1 MSIQLNQKNALERR
15 MQASANLAQKKA
27 LKQQRYITNKNI
39 LSKDSSI
46 VEENTDTKSDAN
58 FLEKAWKTI
67 ADVGVNIGMGFGK
80 AIEGIVDFGATAVGE
95 VGGIFDKGFKEDVSD
110 FIKRDYTGMIMN
122 PLENY
127 VGEDSIISG
136 SKLESLIDG
145 AAQGVGQ
152 LLPNVALNMVGLGA
166 ISMPSLFARSAGN
179 ATEEGLQNGAN
190 LERSAIYGIASGTVE
205 VLTEGISERLFGK
218 PTTVDRVLGKKAIK
232 KGLLKSAE
240 NGLGRVFQE
249 AGGEAIEEMVSE
261 MVSPFLKQIYSA
273 DSFGEGVSNA
283 IKEELT
289 LEQWSNVLE
298 AGVVGALT
306 SLAFK
311 PVDNTIRRFNTSY
324 DNMVKLG
331 EISSEVAEYN
341 NYVNKIDAGI
351 SEGKIDTTSQL
362 YKDAMV
368 ELNQKKANIQ
378 KKASEIQFRGNETKI
393 NKAQNQLLN
402 SLDTNYGLTAS
413 YDENNKLQFNKTASS
428 EKINNS
434 YNQAS
439 YSTSLKGYEND
450 FKYKPTSS
458 AMTEDN
464 LKGFELAN
472 KLAKASGQ
480 TSKIVFVDDLNINGN
495 ENNNNI
501 KSNKINGMYDE
512 ESGIIYINKNASA
525 EQVGQI
531 AIMHEFT
538 HSLEGTDAYFRFR
551 NYLVNTLKNN
561 PTLIKYLKVNTE
573 KYGETIDSFAKKI
586 AENYQN
592 NGVELSDVDVLSEV
606 VAKFTSEYLFTSQT
620 QINRLCETDLS
631 LGKRIFNWIKSK
643 FSSMGSATK
652 EDRQLKAF
660 LKNAETLYQ
669 SAIRSAISKGAMERA
684 YLDQIDKNKTTA
696 KEEINVQENT
706 QAKQTTQ
713 ENSAENIDKTN
724 SEKYSVD
731 NEVKD
736 EKIKQRHANNKVYKR
751 NNGDE
756 DIEWLEKL
764 RTGKEEL
771 YEDRERE
778 RFREY
783 IERNKLYELQ
793 QQEIDNL
800 TINLKVLKKKAYPKI
815 YKDIAFENK
824 RQKVNTEFFISN
836 IRNSNSTQI
845 LGFYEPKTRTI
856 YLPVTSS
863 KVDYVEIN
871 RHEKYHHYKSQG
883 LDTSKFENIIDS
895 NLSREQIRILFD
907 KYKLLYPEFIHNLKL
922 LDEEVYAQFFSDAE
936 ELDNS
941 KAQIEAIKLL
951 NEQVKKKYKLKTDIK
966 FSINDDIDND
976 LKKDI
981 GITYKWSETGYIL
994 KDGTQLD
1001 LSDKRNGGTPNSR
1014 SLDHREIFDNIDI
1027 GKLSNL
1033 EALIGFMQNG
1043 NIRVLP
1049 EYPGININL
1058 SKEPTEQQ
1066 YRQIKSLIETLGY
1079 KNEYFVIDIDNKNG
1093 DTIESRE
1100 YENNFSSKTIIDEI
1114 QNYFKEGKFPYR
1126 SELDAFRYSLNDD
1139 IDELFDDNISEKQEQ
1154 SNNNETDEQSS
1165 KNETKEQAINIDVDE
1180 VKDTSHLKGQTKNT
1194 DAVKYRAKLNQ
1205 EKVYSKTELDEL
1217 IDNTIN
1223 KTPDMRLDSKSQ
1235 EIAVEYLF
1243 EKMNNQDNN
1252 ERLETANTIAD
1263 FIINNAYYDNFNN
1276 EFPSA
1281 SQDIVDMVHGQKFQL
1296 SEQVRQELMFVYGK
1310 KQGQMIYN
1318 HYNDNSSKLTPETF
1332 VEETGLGIDLTN
1344 SEQDIFLDIYK
1355 AYNDAKATIKSY
1367 YDERNQ
1373 LAKDVLTTEEIMSD
1387 KKVLVNEILKAYDE
1401 KGTKTAYAKLKEK
1414 YTNTINKLKN
1424 DLRDVKTYSDAF
1436 VEFMK
1441 ANKEAKTLVH
1451 ESYSA
1456 SHLENPVVKA
1466 YLKEVSKTANI
1477 KTISKKAREEMQKL
1491 QRVYT
1496 LSGEDSMFKDIGNQ
1510 YDNYEVFG
1518 ENGEFD
1524 QTMADMISTIADGE
1538 GDLSANEL
1546 KLLTRITNGLIHLY
1560 KNYDKT
1566 FIDGKYVETQK
1577 LAEKHLE
1584 TVNKNLKQRDKT
1596 KILKF
1601 FWKFRNFIDAHTI
1614 WRNLD
1619 GYDMEYNPE
1628 LGILQDKGFFSEF
1641 GKMITDGEVDF
1652 KVAEIGLLE
1661 PFGKFYK
1668 EHKDFVKRLTG
1679 KKDKIELELV
1689 KGTNETATSL
1699 KLENVKVEISL
1710 GEAISIYLTSL
1721 RPQANFKNTTITL
1734 KNKDGTTSVYK
1745 MTVEQVNAMYNDF
1758 DAVTKNYIKIV
1769 QEFFKKSGDLK
1780 AKVDKDLYGYTNVE
1794 DDGLYFPI
1802 SRDISQIAS
1811 NIGDAKLVAEILN
1824 AYNLSFNKDV
1834 KKGARQSLGIL
1845 NVYEVIERHA
1855 RGISMYYGLGIPL
1868 RTFNRVFNK
1877 RVGIAGEFQ
1886 TSIKQTLSSVA
1897 DATDYINNWLKDVQ
1911 GFSYNNADKKWSKIL
1926 STVRGNYAKFQ
1937 LGANPRTV
1945 LGQASSYLMGFTY
1958 LDMSSLS
1965 KGLTMKTDTKQ
1976 MYEYAPFTKYRMVE
1990 KDAVKAQINVLDKM
2004 KNGVVGQVGEALT
2017 APIGWMDNATV
2028 KKLWNA
2034 CQVQV
2039 EKNAGFKIGTED
2051 NLKKAGKLLELVVR
2065 ETQSNNIMSEKT
2077 AFSRTKNELMSA
2089 LSMFTSDA
2097 QKQLSRLI
2105 DSIGLN
2111 ATIKSKIKSGELSK
2125 DSMEAKLGKK
2135 QIVKTAT
2142 AFTLATSLYV
2152 AIGMFMNWLLG
2163 RRDDDE
2169 SLLEEFA
2176 GDFADQV
2183 VGLFPIVKD
2192 IYGYISDGYELNNYA
2207 LGMVNDLLS
2216 ATVSMKDLVTKFASG
2231 QKVTKAEIGN
2241 PLRKTVYA
2249 VSQGLGLPT
2258 RNLYNYANGII
2269 GKISPSTQ
2277 YKMNTLFYSPK
2288 MNDLDKAIANEQ
2300 TKLAETIMSEV
2311 YKSKNIEV
2319 ELDFVK
2325 ESVKLYKA
2333 GYSVIPSKI
2342 DTDFTYNDMVYSLT
2356 GKQQKE
2362 LVSVAKNTLATSNEV
2377 ITTKSYK
2384 NLSDKA
2390 KASYLKTNY
2399 NINYINAISQIVGE
2413 NNLKDSDYKKYLFSK
2428 VLNSNSKL
2436 IEYMA
2441 YVSAIESDYDENGK
2455 AISGSRKDKVFKI
2468 INSLNIST
2476 AEKYLLMSFAGY
2488 KNTKGESEVK
2498 AYLKK
2503 QNLTKEEQ
2511 EKILEWCGY

>member
-1 MSIQLNQKNALERR
+1 MAVNVNQKSALERR

-67 ADVGVNIGMGFGK
+67 VDIGGNVSVGLGK
-80 AIEGIVDFGATAVGE
+80 ALEGIVDFGATAVGE
-95 VGGIFDKGFKEDVSD
+95 VGGIFDKGFKEKTSD
-110 FIKRDYTGMIMN
+110 FIKRDFTGEIIQN

-218 PTTVDRVLGKKAIK
+218 PTTIDRVLGKKAIK

-261 MVSPFLKQIYSA
+261 IVSPFLKQIYSA

-283 IKEELT
+283 VKEELT

-413 YDENNKLQFNKTASS
+413 YDKNNKLQFNKTASS
-428 EKINNS
+428 EEINNS

-561 PTLIKYLKVNTE
+561 PTLIKYLKVNTK
-573 KYGETIDSFAKKI
+573 KYGKTIDSFAKKI
-586 AENYQN
+586 AKNYQN

-652 EDRQLKAF
+652 EERQLKAF

-684 YLDQIDKNKTTA
+684 YLDQIDKNKTNA
-696 KEEINVQENT
+696 KEETNVQENT
-706 QAKQTTQ
+706 QTKQTTQ

-724 SEKYSVD
+724 SEKYSVSNNYTEKDLWKKLTKQEMAVLYKRVNEINNLNYYETQLPNGDYLINTD
-731 NEVKD
+731 NKVIISDGKFQKPSIKGIVEFNQNFPNKISKARD
-736 EKIKQRHANNKVYKR
+736 YFYEKITNGRTIRESVEFINNLFEEEVAIFYGKENSAFDSESTKQGRYDIKDRENSR
-751 NNGDE
+751 DE
-756 DIEWLEKL
+756 QRTRSAGE
-764 RTGKEEL
+764 TGKTE
-771 YEDRERE
+771 
-778 RFREY
+778 
-783 IERNKLYELQ
+783 IKAKL
-793 QQEIDNL
+793 
-800 TINLKVLKKKAYPKI
+800 
-815 YKDIAFENK
+815 
-824 RQKVNTEFFISN
+824 
-836 IRNSNSTQI
+836 
-845 LGFYEPKTRTI
+845 
-856 YLPVTSS
+856 
-863 KVDYVEIN
+863 
-871 RHEKYHHYKSQG
+871 
-883 LDTSKFENIIDS
+883 
-895 NLSREQIRILFD
+895 
-907 KYKLLYPEFIHNLKL
+907 
-922 LDEEVYAQFFSDAE
+922 
-936 ELDNS
+936 
-941 KAQIEAIKLL
+941 
-951 NEQVKKKYKLKTDIK
+951 
-966 FSINDDIDND
+966 
-976 LKKDI
+976 
-981 GITYKWSETGYIL
+981 
-994 KDGTQLD
+994 
-1001 LSDKRNGGTPNSR
+1001 
-1014 SLDHREIFDNIDI
+1014 
-1027 GKLSNL
+1027 
-1033 EALIGFMQNG
+1033 
-1043 NIRVLP
+1043 
-1049 EYPGININL
+1049 
-1058 SKEPTEQQ
+1058 
-1066 YRQIKSLIETLGY
+1066 
-1079 KNEYFVIDIDNKNG
+1079 
-1093 DTIESRE
+1093 
-1100 YENNFSSKTIIDEI
+1100 
-1114 QNYFKEGKFPYR
+1114 
-1126 SELDAFRYSLNDD
+1126 SLNDD
-1139 IDELFDDNISEKQEQ
+1139 IDELSDDNVSDKQEQ
-1154 SNNNETDEQSS
+1154 SINNETDEQSS
-1165 KNETKEQAINIDVDE
+1165 KNETKEQTINIDVDE
-1180 VKDTSHLKGQTKNT
+1180 VKDTSHLQGQTKNT
-1194 DAVKYRAKLNQ
+1194 DAVKYRARLNQ

-1235 EIAVEYLF
+1235 EIAVEHLF

-1281 SQDIVDMVHGQKFQL
+1281 AQDIVDMVRGQKFQL

-1332 VEETGLGIDLTN
+1332 VEEAGLGIDLTN

-1424 DLRDVKTYSDAF
+1424 DLRDVKIYSDAF

-1441 ANKEAKTLVH
+1441 ANKTAKKITKN
-1451 ESYSA
+1451 SYSA

-1601 FWKFRNFIDAHTI
+1601 FWKFRNFVDAHTI

-1641 GKMITDGEVDF
+1641 GKMITDGEVTYH
-1652 KVAEIGLLE
+1652 VTEMELLK
-1661 PFGKFYK
+1661 PFGIFNK
-1668 EHKDFVKRLTG
+1668 ETKGFEKRLTS
-1679 KKDKIELELV
+1679 KHDRIELELV
-1689 KGTNETATSL
+1689 KGSYKSSTSL
-1699 KLENVKVEISL
+1699 NLEKTKVSITL

-1745 MTVEQVNAMYNDF
+1745 MTVEQVNEMYNDF

-1877 RVGIAGEFQ
+1877 RVGVAGEFQ

-1897 DATDYINNWLKDVQ
+1897 EATEYIENWLRDVQ

-1926 STVRGNYAKFQ
+1926 STIRGNYAKFQ

-1945 LGQASSYLMGFTY
+1945 LGQASSFFMGSIYLKGKA
-1958 LDMSSLS
+1958 LR
-1965 KGLTMKTDTKQ
+1965 KGLMMKTDTKQ

-2004 KNGVVGQVGEALT
+2004 KNGIIGRIGEALT

-2034 CQVQV
+2034 
-2039 EKNAGFKIGTED
+2039 
-2051 NLKKAGKLLELVVR
+2051 
-2065 ETQSNNIMSEKT
+2065 
-2077 AFSRTKNELMSA
+2077 
-2089 LSMFTSDA
+2089 
-2097 QKQLSRLI
+2097 
-2105 DSIGLN
+2105 
-2111 ATIKSKIKSGELSK
+2111 
-2125 DSMEAKLGKK
+2125 
-2135 QIVKTAT
+2135 
-2142 AFTLATSLYV
+2142 
-2152 AIGMFMNWLLG
+2152 
-2163 RRDDDE
+2163 
-2169 SLLEEFA
+2169 
-2176 GDFADQV
+2176 
-2183 VGLFPIVKD
+2183 
-2192 IYGYISDGYELNNYA
+2192 
-2207 LGMVNDLLS
+2207 
-2216 ATVSMKDLVTKFASG
+2216 
-2231 QKVTKAEIGN
+2231 
-2241 PLRKTVYA
+2241 
-2249 VSQGLGLPT
+2249 
-2258 RNLYNYANGII
+2258 
-2269 GKISPSTQ
+2269 
-2277 YKMNTLFYSPK
+2277 
-2288 MNDLDKAIANEQ
+2288 
-2300 TKLAETIMSEV
+2300 
-2311 YKSKNIEV
+2311 
-2319 ELDFVK
+2319 
-2325 ESVKLYKA
+2325 
-2333 GYSVIPSKI
+2333 
-2342 DTDFTYNDMVYSLT
+2342 
-2356 GKQQKE
+2356 
-2362 LVSVAKNTLATSNEV
+2362 
-2377 ITTKSYK
+2377 
-2384 NLSDKA
+2384 
-2390 KASYLKTNY
+2390 
-2399 NINYINAISQIVGE
+2399 
-2413 NNLKDSDYKKYLFSK
+2413 
-2428 VLNSNSKL
+2428 
-2436 IEYMA
+2436 
-2441 YVSAIESDYDENGK
+2441 
-2455 AISGSRKDKVFKI
+2455 
-2468 INSLNIST
+2468 
-2476 AEKYLLMSFAGY
+2476 
-2488 KNTKGESEVK
+2488 
-2498 AYLKK
+2498 
-2503 QNLTKEEQ
+2503 
-2511 EKILEWCGY
+2511 